1 MQSSRFRSHIVYL
14 LYGIGAT
21 LAILLTVFSIKIL
34 LFSGKKD
41 AEETETN
48 HDSLPLELTSD
59 PFPLTQPDDTFVPTQ
74 KVSLSKR
81 ILAIVSALVLVA
93 LIAVTFFFSLRY
105 YSAKLRMGGNMPGSA
120 QAPIQHAPLV
130 RPEFERGI
138 IYPQWVHNG
147 YGDQD
152 TIWQQDVGTIKT
164 QTQAQWIEIPVLFS
178 QATFSS
184 TVVEVVPST
193 PGLQGFI
200 GGIKRAHV
208 LGYKV
213 FFVPLM
219 QVRQV
224 GGWSGSITFNTKQK
238 EQEWFDS
245 YWQTI
250 QPYVI
255 AAANEHVEQMAIAT
269 ELQTLQQAVPDALW
283 NQLIARIQS
292 IFKNTLTY
300 DMNWSSL
307 AMTLPTWLKNPG
319 LTYVGVSTYIPL
331 LDKAERIDP
340 KDMPALW
347 QQKIKT
353 QLDAFSTQLGKQVLI
368 TEIGYRNSS
377 DALYRTWESY
387 SNAQPDP
394 VEQAGAYNAVL
405 TNVLTDTHIGGT
417 FFWGWD
423 DVGMFSIAGQPAVQ
437 VLQKWY
443 TLTQQ
448 RA

>member
-1 MQSSRFRSHIVYL
+1 MQLSRFRPKKVFL
-14 LYGIGAT
+14 LYGVGAT
-21 LAILLTVFSIKIL
+21 LAALLTFLAIKML

-41 AEETETN
+41 AEETQTKTESFPPDPTPEPFL
-48 HDSLPLELTSD
+48 LP
-59 PFPLTQPDDTFVPTQ
+59 QQDDTFVTARKISPG
-74 KVSLSKR
+74 KR
-81 ILAIVSALVLVA
+81 ILAIVSTLVLIA
-93 LIAVTFFFSLRY
+93 LIAITFFFSVHY
-105 YSAKLRMGGNMPGSA
+105 YSAELSVGEIRTGVIHH
-120 QAPIQHAPLV
+120 APTAPLV

-138 IYPQWVHNG
+138 IYPQWLHNG

-152 TIWQQDVGTIKT
+152 TIWQQDVGTIRA

-178 QATFSS
+178 QATSSS
-184 TVVEVVPST
+184 TVVEVVAST
-193 PGLQGFI
+193 PSLQGFI
-200 GGIKRAHV
+200 EGIKRAHS

-219 QVRQV
+219 QVRET
-224 GGWSGSITFNTKQK
+224 GGWSGSITFTTKQQ
-238 EQEWFDS
+238 EQQWFDS

-250 QPYVI
+250 QPYVV

-269 ELQTLQQAVPDALW
+269 ELQTLQQLVPDVLW
-283 NQLIARIQS
+283 NQLIARIQG

-307 AMTLPTWLKNPG
+307 TMPLPTWLKNPG
-319 LTYVGVSTYIPL
+319 LTYIGVSTYIPL
-331 LDKAERIDP
+331 LDKAERVEP

-353 QLDAFSTQLGKQVLI
+353 QLDALSTHLGKQVLI
-368 TEIGYRNSS
+368 TEIGYRNSA
-377 DALYRTWESY
+377 DALYLTWEPY
-387 SNAQPDP
+387 SNAQADP

-405 TNVLTDTHIGGT
+405 TNVFTDTHINGT

-443 TLTQQ
+443 TLTQPTK
-448 RA
+448 